1 MNMKKVFPVI
11 GVAVIA
17 AIALLKFG
25 TAAESGHATGST
37 SATGNTTLPVTSST
51 TGNFVMPAP
60 DELRNRLTP
69 LQYEVTQNEATERS
83 FENEYWDNKQDG
95 IYVDIVSG
103 QPLFNSTD
111 KFKSGT
117 GWPSFIRPISPDAL
131 STHTDSRFFIKRT
144 ELKSSI
150 ANSHL
155 GHVFEDGP
163 EPTGLR
169 YCINSAALRFIP
181 KEELEANG
189 YGEYLSLFED

>member
-1 MNMKKVFPVI
+1 MSMKKAFPVI

-37 SATGNTTLPVTSST
+37 SATGNITLPVTSST

-60 DELRNRLTP
+60 DELRTRLTP

-163 EPTGLR
+163 EPTGQR

-181 KEELEANG
+181 KKELEANG

>member
-1 MNMKKVFPVI
+1 MSMKKAFPVI

-60 DELRNRLTP
+60 DELRTRLTP

-163 EPTGLR
+163 EPTGQR

-181 KEELEANG
+181 KKELEANG

>member
-1 MNMKKVFPVI
+1 MNVRQAFPVI
-11 GVAVIA
+11 GVAAIA

-25 TAAESGHATGST
+25 IAAESDQATASN
-37 SATGNTTLPVTSST
+37 SATGNTAAPPVTR

-60 DELRNRLTP
+60 DELRARLTP

-83 FENEYWDNKQDG
+83 FANEYWDNKEDG

-103 QPLFNSTD
+103 QPLFSSSD

-131 STHTDSRFFIKRT
+131 STHTDSRFFMKRT

-150 ANSHL
+150 AKSHL

-163 EPTGLR
+163 EPTGQR
-169 YCINSAALRFIP
+169 YCINSAALQFIP
-181 KEELEANG
+181 KEELETNG
-189 YGEYLSLFED
+189 YGEYLPLFAD

>member
-1 MNMKKVFPVI
+1 MKLKQAFPVI
-11 GVAVIA
+11 GIA
-17 AIALLKFG
+17 AIAAFALLKFG
-25 TAAESGHATGST
+25 IAAEPGQATGSDV
-37 SATGNTTLPVTSST
+37 SSGNTTPPVTRST

-60 DELRNRLTP
+60 DELRARLTP
-69 LQYEVTQNEATERS
+69 MQYEVTQNEATERS
-83 FENEYWDNKQDG
+83 FANEYWDNKQDG

-103 QPLFNSTD
+103 QPLFSSTD

-131 STHTDSRFFIKRT
+131 STHTDSRFFMKRT

-150 ANSHL
+150 AKSHL

-181 KEELEANG
+181 KEELEASG
-189 YGEYLSLFED
+189 YGEYLPLFAD